1 MSSINLIEV
10 LEAQYP
16 YRIAKI
22 GTFGSDNSVH
32 YVLLTNK
39 TITCFGQADAGNV
52 SPVSYKAVLTPVFPF
67 VFTPTSVFCSF
78 SSPSGYRSS
87 NGHEPQV
94 RSSTVF
100 NSDKQFQFIVT
111 SGASYNQ
118 PYLDCLVSYCIT
130 GQLAQEDYDSLL
142 NS

>member
-22 GTFGSDNSVH
+22 GTFGSDDSVH
-32 YVLLTNK
+32 YVLLTDK
-39 TITCFGQADAGNV
+39 TIACFGQADAGSV

-67 VFTPTSVFCSF
+67 TFTPTSVFCSF
-78 SSPSGYRSS
+78 TSPSGYRSS

-100 NSDKQFQFIVT
+100 NSDKQFQFIIT

-118 PYLDCLVSYCIT
+118 PYLQCLINYCIT
-130 GQLAQEDYDSLL
+130 GTIDEDNYNSLL
-142 NS
+142 GS

>member
-1 MSSINLIEV
+1 MSSINLIER
-10 LEAQYP
+10 LETQYP

-22 GTFGSDNSVH
+22 GTFGSDSSIH
-32 YVLLTNK
+32 YVLLSDK
-39 TITCFGQADAGNV
+39 TIVCFGQADAGSV

-67 VFTPTSVFCSF
+67 TFTPTSVFCSF
-78 SSPSGYRSS
+78 TSPSGYRSS

-100 NSDKQFQFIVT
+100 NSDKQFQFIIT

-118 PYLDCLVSYCIT
+118 PYLQCLINYCIT
-130 GQLAQEDYDSLL
+130 GTIDEDNYNSLL
-142 NS
+142 GS

>member
-1 MSSINLIEV
+1 MSSINLIEA
-10 LEAQYP
+10 LETLYP
-16 YRIAKI
+16 SRIAKI

-32 YVLLTNK
+32 YVLLNNK
-39 TITCFGQADAGNV
+39 TIVCFGQLDAGDV
-52 SPVSYKAVLTPVFPF
+52 SPVSYKEVLTPIFPF
-67 VFTPTSVFCSF
+67 TFTLTSVFCSF
-78 SSPSGYRSS
+78 NSPSGYRST
-87 NGHEPQV
+87 NAHEPQV

-100 NSDKQFQFIVT
+100 NSNKQFQFIVT

-118 PYLDCLVSYCIT
+118 PYQICLISYCII

>member
-1 MSSINLIEV
+1 MSSINLIER
-10 LEAQYP
+10 LETQYP

-22 GTFGSDNSVH
+22 GTFGSDNSIH
-32 YVLLTNK
+32 YILLTDK
-39 TITCFGQADAGNV
+39 TIMCFGQLDAGSV
-52 SPVSYKAVLTPVFPF
+52 SSSSFKAVITPIFPF
-67 VFTPTSVFCSF
+67 TFTPTSVLCSF
-78 SSPSGYRSS
+78 NSSSGYRSS

-118 PYLDCLVSYCIT
+118 PYLDCLVSYCII
-130 GQLAQEDYDSLL
+130 GAIDEDNYNSLL
-142 NS
+142 GS

>member
-1 MSSINLIEV
+1 MSSINLIEM
-10 LEAQYP
+10 LEVQYS

-22 GTFGSDNSVH
+22 GTFGSDNSIH
-32 YVLLTNK
+32 YVLFVDK
-39 TITCFGQADAGNV
+39 TIMCFGQLDAENA
-52 SPVSYKAVLTPVFPF
+52 SPSSFKAVITPVFPF
-67 VFTPTSVFCSF
+67 TFTPTSVLCSF
-78 SSPSGYRSS
+78 NSPSGYRSS

-118 PYLDCLVSYCIT
+118 PYLDYLVSYCIT
-130 GQLAQEDYDSLL
+130 GTIDEDNYNSLL
-142 NS
+142 DS

>member
-22 GTFGSDNSVH
+22 GAFGSDNSIH
-32 YVLLTNK
+32 YILLADK
-39 TITCFGQADAGNV
+39 TIVCFGQVDAGNV

-67 VFTPTSVFCSF
+67 TFTPTSAFCSF

-118 PYLDCLVSYCIT
+118 PYLDCLVSYCIIGT
-130 GQLAQEDYDSLL
+130 IDEDNYNSLL
-142 NS
+142 GS

>member
-1 MSSINLIEV
+1 MNSAQSAVATPDINTSWV
-10 LEAQYP
+10 LFSLVI
-16 YRIAKI
+16 R
-22 GTFGSDNSVH
+22 
-32 YVLLTNK
+32 
-39 TITCFGQADAGNV
+39 
-52 SPVSYKAVLTPVFPF
+52 
-67 VFTPTSVFCSF
+67 VFTTPSASF

-130 GQLAQEDYDSLL
+130 GTIDEDNYNSLL
-142 NS
+142 DS